1 MVWISLFPARVRR
14 KPGMSKFGKLSEAF
28 EQNKGMTGSA
38 KLNDIGALRHSL
50 AVICAIDKLKNQGI
64 EITKKAKMD
73 YLLALQFVE
82 KASKTAGRDLLE
94 EYLQKGEPGAA
105 PTGDPS
111 KRNPAENPAE
121 FERAFKEAMKVTKE
135 VEDLQRQ
142 GKPVPEK
149 QMATYTLCKKFLE
162 KYT

>member
-1 MVWISLFPARVRR
+1 
-14 KPGMSKFGKLSEAF
+14 MSKFGKLSEAF
-28 EQNKGMTGSA
+28 EQNNSMTGSA

-50 AVICAIDKLKNQGI
+50 AVINAIDKLKNQGI

-82 KASKTAGRDLLE
+82 RASKAAGRDLLE
-94 EYLQKGEPGAA
+94 EYRQKGQ
-105 PTGDPS
+105 TGDAAAGHAGGS
-111 KRNPAENPAE
+111 AKRSPMENPAE
-121 FERAFKEAMKVTKE
+121 FEKAFKEAMRVTKE
-135 VEDLQRQ
+135 VEEMQKQ

-149 QMATYTLCKKFLE
+149 QMKTYTLCKKFLE